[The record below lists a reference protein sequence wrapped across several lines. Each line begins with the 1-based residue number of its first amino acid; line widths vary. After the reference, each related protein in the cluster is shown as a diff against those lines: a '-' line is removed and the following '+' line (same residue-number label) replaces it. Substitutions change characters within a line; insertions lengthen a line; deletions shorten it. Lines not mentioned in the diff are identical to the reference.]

1 MATTSKSFKPT
12 AKNLSYLN
20 KDFNSF
26 KTSLVDFAKTYYPT
40 SYKDFSEGSVGNMF
54 MEQAAYVGDVT
65 SFYTDVQAGEGL
77 IQFATER
84 KNIVN
89 KANSYGY
96 KIKTSSPSQTIL
108 EIFLLIPSKTDLD
121 GQTSPD
127 YSYTQT
133 ISEGMQAS
141 TSDGISF
148 ITTSPVDFSVN
159 TIEDPCEIVVYQ
171 RDSNGT
177 PQNYLLRKTVK
188 AYSAELKT
196 MTYEVGDPESFLKVY
211 LPETNVLEIINVVD
225 SDNNKW
231 HQVDFLAQDLIPI
244 GVKNSPENDQF
255 YSKYKN
261 SVGYILKYIRSS
273 NRFTK
278 NVNSDNTTYLEFGA
292 GTDSLEDEDIVPNVN
307 SVKKGSI
314 FTNSTGVAL
323 DPSNFLNSRGYGRS
337 PSKTT
342 LTITYLIGGGLE
354 SNVGSNEIT
363 NLGNIQF
370 EGNIDELNVNEAAL
384 TRNVRSS
391 VRVNNIIPAT
401 GGKGAETD
409 EEIRQNAIAYF
420 SAQQRAVTKDDYVVR
435 SYSMPS
441 KFGSIAKATVTT
453 DADEELSYESSSIV
467 PNGFNR
473 ITPSNS
479 NKNSLN
485 LYVLSYDSQ
494 KNLIEPNEVIT
505 ENLKKYLSQYRV
517 LTTSVNIL
525 SGYVINIGVNIRITV
540 ERGYSKKDVISN
552 CMSVARDFFDIDNF
566 QFSQPINISSLELEI
581 AKVDGVQSVS
591 NVTIKN
597 LTDIDGSYSK
607 YSYNI
612 DEATKNKILY
622 PSLDPSVFE
631 VKYPSKDIKIS
642 SL

>member
-26 KTSLVDFAKTYYPT
+26 KNSLMDFAKTYYPT

-108 EIFLLIPSKTDLD
+108 EVFQLIPSKTDLN
-121 GQTSPD
+121 GETSPD
-127 YSYTQT
+127 YKYAQT
-133 ISEGMQAS
+133 ILEGMQAS

-148 ITTSPVDFSVN
+148 ITTAPVDFSVN
-159 TIEDPCEIVVYQ
+159 TIEDPCDITIYQ
-171 RDSNGT
+171 RDDNGI
-177 PQNYLLRKTVK
+177 PQNYLLRKTVQ
-188 AYSAELKT
+188 AYSAEVKT
-196 MTYEVGDPESFLKVY
+196 LTYDVGDAEPFLKIY
-211 LPETNVLEIINVVD
+211 LSETNVLEILSVID

-231 HQVDFLAQDLIPI
+231 YQVDYLAQDLIPI
-244 GVKNSPENDQF
+244 GVENSPVNDQF
-255 YSKYKN
+255 YPQYKN
-261 SVGYILKYIRSS
+261 SVGYLLKYIRSS

-278 NVNSDNTTYLEFGA
+278 NVNADNVTYLEFGA
-292 GTDSLEDEDIVPNVN
+292 GTDTLEDEDIIPNVN
-307 SVKKGSI
+307 TVKKGSP
-314 FTNSTGVAL
+314 FTSGTGMAL

-342 LTITYLIGGGLE
+342 LTITYLIGGGIE
-354 SNVGSNEIT
+354 SNVGTNEIT

-370 EGNIDELNVNEAAL
+370 AGDIDELDQNEAAL

-391 VRVNNIIPAT
+391 VRVNNTVPAT
-401 GGKGAETD
+401 GGKGPETD
-409 EEIRQNAIAYF
+409 EEIRQNAIAFF
-420 SAQQRAVTKDDYVVR
+420 SAQQRAVTKDDYVIR
-435 SYSMPS
+435 AYSMPS
-441 KFGSIAKATVTT
+441 KFGSIAKAYVTS
-453 DADEELSYESSSIV
+453 DSDEEITYDSSSIT
-467 PNGFNR
+467 PNGFNK
-473 ITPSNS
+473 ITPENK

-485 LYVLSYDSQ
+485 LYILSYDSQ
-494 KNLIEPNEVIT
+494 KNLVEPNEVIS
-505 ENLKKYLSQYRV
+505 ENLKKYLSQYRM

-525 SGYVINIGVNIRITV
+525 SGYVINIGVNIKITV
-540 ERGYSKKDVISN
+540 ERGYSKKDVIAN
-552 CMSVARDFFDIDNF
+552 CLLVAQDFFNIDNF
-566 QFSQPINISSLELEI
+566 QFSQPINVSSLELEI
-581 AKVDGVQSVS
+581 AKVEGVQSVS
-591 NVTIKN
+591 NITVKN
-597 LTDIDGSYSK
+597 LTDIDGPYSQ

-612 DEATKNKILY
+612 DEATRNKIIY